1 MAPIRRPAEA
11 VLRATR
17 VRDQSDERERERY
30 DEDPAKSRRVEHRYT
45 GSRRSGQVIQ
55 CPPPRPLPSSKPAI
69 SITSTPAARIFEIV

>member
-30 DEDPAKSRRVEHRYT
+30 DEDPARSR
-45 GSRRSGQVIQ
+45 
-55 CPPPRPLPSSKPAI
+55 
-69 SITSTPAARIFEIV
+69 